1 MKKLITVFKGDGIGP
16 EITDCVLEIL
26 EAAGADLA
34 YEMFNVGAAEMEKN
48 GALVSD
54 EAYASFDKTKVL
66 LKSPI
71 TTPVGKGFRSINV
84 TIRNKYDLYANI
96 RPAKSSAAL
105 KTRNVP

>member
-26 EAAGADLA
+26 EAAGAGLA

-54 EAYASFDKTKVL
+54 EAYASLISARFIQSHILVSKYPV
-66 LKSPI
+66 SPH
-71 TTPVGKGFRSINV
+71 FSH
-84 TIRNKYDLYANI
+84 
-96 RPAKSSAAL
+96 S
-105 KTRNVP
+105 